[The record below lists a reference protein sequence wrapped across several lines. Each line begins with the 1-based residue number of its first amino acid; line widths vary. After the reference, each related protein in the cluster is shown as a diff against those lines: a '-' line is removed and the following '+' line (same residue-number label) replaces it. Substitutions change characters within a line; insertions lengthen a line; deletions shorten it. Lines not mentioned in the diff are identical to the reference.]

1 MSGANKD
8 VAARDVV
15 VVGGGL
21 VGAAVAYGLAR
32 QGLSVVMLD
41 EGDVAYRASRGNF
54 GLVWVQSKGDGF
66 QDYARWTRGSADLWP
81 GFAEELKE
89 AVGIAVGY
97 RKPGG
102 VHLCLSEQELEEV
115 ELRIRRMHNQAGEAL
130 DPGGDPGSR
139 LLDRAELEALLPGV
153 GPEVVGGA
161 YSPHDGHVSP
171 LYLLRALHE
180 GFLKLGGLYR
190 AESRAR
196 RIASDGAGFLVETEH
211 GRFRGAR
218 VVLGAGLGN
227 KALGKGVGLDVPVS
241 PLKGQILVTER
252 AERFLELPTINV
264 RQTEEG
270 TVMLGD
276 SHEDVGYDTFSKP
289 AVMSEIA
296 RRALV
301 AFPALRSVKVV
312 RAWGALRVMTP
323 DGFPIYEESE
333 SHPGAFAVNC
343 HSGVT
348 LAAAHALKLAP
359 LIGDG
364 GFSRTLAS
372 FSSRRFD
379 AEASRA

>member
-1 MSGANKD
+1 MSGPTPLS
-8 VAARDVV
+8 RDVV

-21 VGAAVAYGLAR
+21 VGAAVAYGLVR
-32 QGLSVVMLD
+32 QGLSVAMLD

-54 GLVWVQSKGDGF
+54 GLVWVQSKGDGLF
-66 QDYARWTRGSADLWP
+66 DYARWTRSSADLWP
-81 GFAEELKE
+81 DFAETLKDE
-89 AVGIAVGY
+89 VGIAVGY

-102 VHLCLSEQELEEV
+102 VHLCHGEEELEEV
-115 ELRIRRMHNQAGEAL
+115 ELRLKRLHNQAGPDGYEAEI
-130 DPGGDPGSR
+130 
-139 LLDRAELEALLPGV
+139 LDRAELDELIPGL
-153 GPEVVGGA
+153 GPEVTGGA

-180 GFLKLGGLYR
+180 AFLARGGLYR

-196 RIASDGAGFLVETEH
+196 RVTPDGGGFLVETEK
-211 GRFRGAR
+211 GERIRCGR

-227 KALGKGVGLDVPVS
+227 RELGAMVGLDVPVH

-252 AERFLELPTINV
+252 AAPFLDLPTIYV

-276 SHEDVGYDTFSKP
+276 SHEDVGFDTFSKP
-289 AVMSEIA
+289 PVMGDIA
-296 RRALV
+296 RRALRS
-301 AFPALRSVKVV
+301 FPVLRQLRIV

-333 SHPGAFAVNC
+333 AHPGAFAVNC

-348 LAAAHALKLAP
+348 LAAAHALRLAP
-359 LIGDG
+359 LIAGG
-364 GFSRTLAS
+364 GFADTLAP

-379 AEASRA
+379 ADAHQE

>member
-1 MSGANKD
+1 MSGAPIS
-8 VAARDVV
+8 RDVV

-21 VGAAVAYGLAR
+21 VGAAVAYGLVR

-54 GLVWVQSKGDGF
+54 GLVWVQSKGDGLF
-66 QDYARWTRGSADLWP
+66 DYARWTRSSADLWP
-81 GFAEELKE
+81 GFAEDLLGE
-89 AVGIAVGY
+89 VGVEVGY

-102 VHLCLSEQELEEV
+102 IHLCHSEAELEEV
-115 ELRIRRMHNQAGEAL
+115 DLRLKRLHNQAGPDGYQA
-130 DPGGDPGSR
+130 R
-139 LLDRAELEALLPGV
+139 ILDRAELDDLIPGL
-153 GPEVVGGA
+153 GPDVVGGA

-180 GFLKLGGLYR
+180 AFLQRGGLYR
-190 AESRAR
+190 TESRAR
-196 RIASDGAGFLVETEH
+196 SIAPDGAGFLVETEA
-211 GRFRGAR
+211 GRFRGER
-218 VVLGAGLGN
+218 VVLAAGLGN
-227 KALGKGVGLDVPVS
+227 RALGAQVGLEVPVS

-252 AERFLELPTINV
+252 AGRFLELPTIYV

-276 SHEDVGYDTFSKP
+276 SHEDVGFDTFSKP
-289 AVMSEIA
+289 SVMSEIA
-296 RRALV
+296 RRALRS
-301 AFPALRSVKVV
+301 FPVLRQLKVV

-333 SHPGAFAVNC
+333 THPGAYAVNC

-348 LAAAHALKLAP
+348 LAAAHALRLAP

-364 GFSRTLAS
+364 GFARTLAP

-379 AEASRA
+379 ADAPRG